1 MTEEKY
7 NFIQILK
14 EREINSGIWEK
25 NEDFLKRNPPFLYI
39 RKIVNINSKSEFIPE
54 SSDLRSIHFNSYGGL
69 GDLEEKEIIRSLEF
83 LDSKIISLS
92 FYKFLFEESY
102 NLLDSKEYKDFIKDF
117 YINSSIEIG
126 YIPKKN
132 FYDLSLI
139 LDSIRRIENFNPKN
153 LIQILSES
161 PFAPNKWGISNFK
174 EFPSLFIKIYESFI
188 GENPKDKEILKMG
201 NLSLERFLDKIDKK
215 FKGYKEQI
223 IY

>member
-102 NLLDSKEYKDFIKDF
+102 NLLDSKEY
-117 YINSSIEIG
+117 
-126 YIPKKN
+126 
-132 FYDLSLI
+132 
-139 LDSIRRIENFNPKN
+139 
-153 LIQILSES
+153 
-161 PFAPNKWGISNFK
+161 
-174 EFPSLFIKIYESFI
+174 
-188 GENPKDKEILKMG
+188 
-201 NLSLERFLDKIDKK
+201 
-215 FKGYKEQI
+215 
-223 IY
+223 